1 MMTKRIC
8 RQRHAPRPTPV
19 RDELLHVSPS
29 LLVRIAWSTQRNRW
43 VWLEE
48 LDEIED
54 VSCDRSTT
62 IANVLGEPLVE
73 YAPRMPAARPR
84 PRLLLP
90 QLSWIEMLDPSYR
103 RFRPGTRRSKAAARD
118 LVHQRSSP
126 ERDTFH
132 QACWVAWR
140 ERLSATPA
148 EAGR

>member
-1 MMTKRIC
+1 MMTQRI
-8 RQRHAPRPTPV
+8 RPRHHAPRPTPA

-29 LLVRIAWSTQRNRW
+29 LLVRVAWSTQRNRW

-54 VSCDRSTT
+54 VSRDRPTT

-73 YAPRMPAARPR
+73 YAPRACAARPR

-126 ERDTFH
+126 ERESFH
-132 QACWVAWR
+132 RACWEGWR
-140 ERLSATPA
+140 ARLSTMPA
-148 EAGR
+148 EEKR